1 MIDAMARLLALLAL
15 LQDTK
20 VVAKEKL
27 NSRHVK

>member
-27 NSRHVK
+27 NSQQVK